1 MKKSIDKKSIDK
13 KSIYLQCL
21 PLSLKDS
28 TNYNHISFSRI
39 ICGPAVN
46 YCIYDKKRKTI
57 VSIGTSRPCGINH
70 IKASFHAEELAIKDL
85 KKLNKKMNRYIIY
98 IYRYSKIGLLKP
110 VYCCESCSKL
120 IKKYNLQD
128 RIYTFNESLIIV
140 SAMGHSYKSLAYKI
154 KYDL

>member
-1 MKKSIDKKSIDK
+1 
-13 KSIYLQCL
+13 
-21 PLSLKDS
+21 
-28 TNYNHISFSRI
+28 
-39 ICGPAVN
+39 
-46 YCIYDKKRKTI
+46 
-57 VSIGTSRPCGINH
+57 
-70 IKASFHAEELAIKDL
+70 
-85 KKLNKKMNRYIIY
+85 MNRYIIY

-140 SAMGHSYKSLAYKI
+140 SAMGLSYKSLAYKI